1 MKKVLFEKIQPT
13 LKQIQVLY
21 EQLKL
26 REHSIS
32 HTRLPTFNDHKH
44 FVENN
49 PYREWF
55 LIEINDKCIGNI
67 YIQFDNSIG
76 LNCDDQISE
85 NHLKEVLNYIYEHF
99 RPLKPIPSVRFKDFF
114 VNVAASNLIL
124 QRKLIKVGFS
134 EHQRTFISKRNEI
147 F

>member
-1 MKKVLFEKIQPT
+1 MNKVLFEKIEPT

-32 HTRLPTFNDHKH
+32 HASLPTFNDHKH

-55 LIEINDKCIGNI
+55 LIEINEKCIGNI

-76 LNCDDQISE
+76 LNCDNEISE
-85 NHLKEVLNYIYEHF
+85 NHLTEILYYIYENF
-99 RPLKPIPSVRFKDFF
+99 KPLEPIPSVRFKDFF
-114 VNVAASNLIL
+114 INISASNLIL
-124 QRKLIKVGFS
+124 QSKLIKAGFS
-134 EHQRTFISKRNEI
+134 EHQRTFISKRD
-147 F
+147 